1 MNTPPEVWLI
11 IWEYSDKSGHGIVGD
26 LAYEDFNAA
35 THIAQTLS
43 DQGSSKIFKAVKL
56 GLVTG
61 ALQ

>member
-1 MNTPPEVWLI
+1 MNTPPEVWVI
-11 IWEYSDKSGHGIVGD
+11 TWEYPDKSGHGIVGD

-43 DQGSSKIFKAVKL
+43 DQGSSRIFKAVKL